1 MAYLTFDEYAAFD
14 TTLVV
19 DDFNRVINQ
28 AEANVDDATRDYY
41 QLHSLD
47 DDPNQRR
54 VRDFKRAVAEQADY
68 LYFVGTAKSYE
79 QANDDF
85 KSISI
90 GRLNLTPNQTAMGTT
105 RGGLCRETYQLLGKH
120 GLLWRGV

>member
-14 TTLVV
+14 TTLVA
-19 DDFNRVINQ
+19 DDFNKVIGQ

-41 QLHSLD
+41 QLHSLG

-54 VRDFKRAVAEQADY
+54 VRDFKRAIAEQADY
-68 LYFVGTAKSYE
+68 LHFVGASKSYE
-79 QANDDF
+79 QASDDF

-90 GRLNLTPNQTAMGTT
+90 GRLNLTTNQTAMGTT